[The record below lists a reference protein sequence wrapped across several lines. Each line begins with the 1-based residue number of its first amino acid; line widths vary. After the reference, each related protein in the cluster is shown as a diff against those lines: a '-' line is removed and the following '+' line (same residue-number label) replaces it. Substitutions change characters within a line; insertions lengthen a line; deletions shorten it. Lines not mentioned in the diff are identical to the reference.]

1 MPVDGVVNFFKP
13 RGMTSQQ
20 AVNILKKLFSASKA
34 GHCGTLDPDACGVL
48 PVMLGAA
55 VKLSEYLVE
64 HDKSYSAVMAL
75 GFCTDTGDISGKVT
89 ARTDYI
95 PGFKK
100 IKLAAKSFE
109 GGYMQTPPMYSAL
122 KVGGKKL
129 VDSARRGIEIERAPR
144 RVEIQKIEVS
154 SGEDGAI
161 SLDVDCSR
169 GTYIRTLCE
178 DVAAK
183 AGTLGCM
190 ASLVR
195 TRVGNFYA
203 RDSVALET
211 LRDLPAEER
220 LKFVVP
226 PEDAL
231 PAFGKLFLPPFYEKL
246 VRNGCAVETRKF
258 VSDLPAGPRTY
269 RLYGEN
275 GFFGVGETY
284 VFDTKLL
291 IKHKKI
297 LR

>member
-13 RGMTSQQ
+13 RGMTSQR
-20 AVNILKKLFSASKA
+20 AVNTVKKLFSAAKA
-34 GHCGTLDPDACGVL
+34 GHCGTLDPDASGVL
-48 PVMLGAA
+48 PVMLGTA

-64 HDKSYSAVMAL
+64 HDKSYDAVMAL

-89 ARTDYI
+89 ARTGYI
-95 PGFKK
+95 PDLEK

-109 GGYMQTPPMYSAL
+109 GSYMQLPPMYSAL

-144 RVEIQKIEVS
+144 RVEIRKIEAAAY
-154 SGEDGAI
+154 EDGAV
-161 SLDVDCSR
+161 SLCVDCSR

-183 AGTLGCM
+183 AGSLGCM

-195 TRVGNFYA
+195 TRVGDFSV

-211 LRDLPAEER
+211 LQDISAEER
-220 LKFVVP
+220 LKYIIP
-226 PEDAL
+226 PEDVL
-231 PAFGKLFLPPFYEKL
+231 SGLDKVFLPPFYEKL

-258 VSDLPAGPRTY
+258 APDLNSEPRVC